1 MSQAPIIASN
11 EEGACM
17 ADKFYTVKELA
28 ATIKVTEQSVH
39 NWIKAG
45 KIVSIKFGRTRRI
58 PAEEYERVVREG
70 VPEDNGAKLT
80 PDLASA

>member
-1 MSQAPIIASN
+1 
-11 EEGACM
+11 M
-17 ADKFYTVKELA
+17 ADAGSGGQECRGTA
-28 ATIKVTEQSVH
+28 H